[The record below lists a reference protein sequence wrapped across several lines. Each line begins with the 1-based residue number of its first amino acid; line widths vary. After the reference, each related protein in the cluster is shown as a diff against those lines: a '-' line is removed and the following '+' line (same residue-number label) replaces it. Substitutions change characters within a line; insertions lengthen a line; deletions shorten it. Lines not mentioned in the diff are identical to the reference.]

1 MRLFPLG
8 ALTIALAWA
17 GSVGGSATPSIRRSD
32 ALGQARAAL
41 SRPAAAARVPAGGL
55 AAEEARG
62 VIKQY
67 CVVCHNDRAKTG
79 GLTLAGFDPGQAETQ
94 AEVAEKMIRKLR
106 AGMMPPPGARRPDP
120 ATLVALATTL
130 ETRIDAAAATRIDPG
145 WRPFQRLNRAEY
157 ARAIRDLL
165 DLEVDPSAFLPPDT
179 VSHGFDNVADVQMF
193 STTLLEGY
201 LRAAARISRLA
212 VGDRSAT
219 PSESTYKVPRTAS
232 QMRHVEGTPYGT
244 RGGIAVTHVFPADGE
259 YVFKALLH
267 GIPTGQLFGSPIA
280 LITGQREQLEVSI
293 DGERVALVE
302 IDPRISESSPTGLWV
317 QTPPVHVT
325 AGPHRVAAA
334 FVARFDAPVDDLLA
348 PIEHTLADTQIG
360 AGVGITTLPHLRDFT
375 ISGPHRV
382 TGVSDTPSRRRIFTC
397 RPTEPAEERV
407 CARTIIGRLAA
418 SAYRRPVETRELES
432 LMAFYDAGRREEGDF
447 EAGIRTALQA
457 ILASP
462 HFIFRF
468 ERVPGPVKPGE
479 PYRLTDLDLASRLAF
494 FLWAAPPDAEL
505 VAVAAR
511 GQLRSPGVLDAQV
524 RRLLAD
530 PRASALA
537 TRFAA
542 QWLRLQD
549 LDRIHPD
556 ALLYPQF
563 DRTLAEAMRRET
575 ELFFEHLVREDRSVR
590 EVLTAEYTFV
600 NERLARHYRIKGVA
614 GDGFRRV
621 TLPDEQRRGILGH
634 ASILTLTSIA
644 DRTSPV
650 LRGKWVMEVLL
661 GTPPPPPPPNVPA
674 FEDTKGV
681 QAGKRLTVRERL
693 EEHRRNPACLSC
705 HRVIDPIGLA
715 LENFDVTG
723 AWRVKDND
731 GPVDATG
738 QLWDGSPLNGP
749 ASLRQ
754 ALLQYSEAFFRTF
767 TEHLLTYAL
776 GRRVDYRDMPAVRAI
791 VREAAAREYRFSAF
805 VLGVVKSP
813 LFQMSR
819 AEVPTTDESEGD
831 ELARL
836 ERRR

>member
-1 MRLFPLG
+1 MRKFPV
-8 ALTIALAWA
+8 ALLAAALLIA
-17 GSVGGSATPSIRRSD
+17 GSVSGSGLASSRGSEAASRARSSS
-32 ALGQARAAL
+32 AGAAAVAAL
-41 SRPAAAARVPAGGL
+41 PV
-55 AAEEARG
+55 EEARG
-62 VIKQY
+62 VVKQY

-79 GLTLAGFDPGQAETQ
+79 GLTLASFDPGQAEAQ
-94 AEVAEKMIRKLR
+94 AELAEKMIRKLR
-106 AGMMPPPGARRPDP
+106 AGMMPPPGARRPPDP
-120 ATLVALATTL
+120 ATLPSLATLL
-130 ETRIDAAAATRIDPG
+130 ETRIDAAAAARLDPG

-157 ARAIRDLL
+157 ARAIRELL
-165 DLEVDPSAFLPPDT
+165 DLPIDPAAFLPPDT
-179 VSHGFDNVADVQMF
+179 VSHGFDNVADVQLF

-219 PSESTYKVPRTAS
+219 PAESTYKVPRTAS
-232 QMRHVEGTPYGT
+232 QMIHVEGTPYGT
-244 RGGIAVTHVFPADGE
+244 RGGIAVVHTFPADGE
-259 YVFKALLH
+259 YLFKALLH

-280 LITGQREQLEVSI
+280 AITGQREQLEVSI

-302 IDPRISESSPTGLWV
+302 IDPRLSESSPTGLWV

-334 FVARFDAPVDDLLA
+334 FVQRFDGPVDDLLA

-397 RPTEPAEERV
+397 RPTDPTEERP
-407 CARTIIGRLAA
+407 CARRIIGRLAA
-418 SAYRRPVETRELES
+418 EAYRRPLGTDELES
-432 LMAFYDAGRREEGDF
+432 LMAFYETGRREEGNF

-462 HFIFRF
+462 HFVFRF

-479 PYRLTDLDLASRLAF
+479 PFRLTDLDLASRLAF
-494 FLWAAPPDAEL
+494 FLWAAPPDAAL
-505 VAVAAR
+505 VKLAAQ
-511 GQLRSPGVLDAQV
+511 GKLRQPGVLEAEV

-530 PRASALA
+530 PRAEALA

-575 ELFFEHLVREDRSVR
+575 ELFFEHLVREDRSVL
-590 EVLTAEYTFV
+590 EVLTADYTFV
-600 NERLARHYRIKGVA
+600 NERLARHYRIPNVA
-614 GDGFRRV
+614 GDAFRRV
-621 TLPDEQRRGILGH
+621 RLPDEQRRGVLGH

-674 FEDTKGV
+674 FDETAGV
-681 QAGKRLTVRERL
+681 KSGKRLTVRERL
-693 EEHRRNPACLSC
+693 EEHRRNPACMSC

-715 LENFDVTG
+715 LEPFDVTG
-723 AWRVKDND
+723 AWRFKDGD
-731 GPVDATG
+731 QPVDASG
-738 QLWDGSPLNGP
+738 QLWDGTPLDGP
-749 ASLRQ
+749 ASLRR
-754 ALLQYSEAFFRTF
+754 ALVKYSEAFLRTF

-776 GRRVDYRDMPAVRAI
+776 GRRVDYRDMPLVRAI
-791 VREAAAREYRFSAF
+791 VREAAAQEYRWSAF

-813 LFQMSR
+813 AFQMSR
-819 AEVPTTDESEGD
+819 AEAPATTEASASG
-831 ELARL
+831 ARAAL
-836 ERRR
+836 ERRRR